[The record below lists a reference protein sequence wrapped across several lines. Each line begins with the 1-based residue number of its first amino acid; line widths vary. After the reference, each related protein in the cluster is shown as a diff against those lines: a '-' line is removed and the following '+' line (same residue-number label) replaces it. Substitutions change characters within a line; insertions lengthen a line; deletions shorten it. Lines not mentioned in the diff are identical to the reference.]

1 MNRIQRKIM
10 QWLLSSVCFFQPM
23 ISIAQCPA
31 NIGFEAGNFNHWQCS
46 TGSISRTGEIT
57 VNPSSPS
64 VGRHTLNDVST
75 PQVMDPYGDFPV
87 NCPNG
92 SSYSIRLGNKETK
105 NQAEQVSYTFNIP
118 EDDNNYSIIYNYAV
132 VFQNPNHEGFEQP
145 KFTANVFDVNNNRY
159 IGCSSFSYT
168 ASANLPGFKLS
179 ALSDS
184 NVYYKPW
191 TPVTIKLSGYAGRTI
206 RLEFATNDCTRGG
219 HFGYAYLDVNENCSS
234 PISGNTACGS
244 SSSQLLTAP
253 FGFSGYRWFNADFSK
268 IIGKEITLPLFP
280 VPPQGTVF
288 AVEITPYPDQGC
300 IDTVYT
306 TIAYSSEALDLQLP
320 AKVIKSCV
328 SAPFDLTSKLITTGS
343 TPGLRFSYYTDLALF
358 YYVPAPK
365 RIITSGTYYIKAEN
379 KEGCTI
385 TKPVTIRVDDLPD
398 FTVTDPTP
406 VTRPGSV
413 NLLRAITSSTSG
425 LVISFWKDSLTT
437 LPLSNPNSVGR
448 NGTYY
453 IKATTEGGCA
463 VVNAVNVVI
472 NEAIISPPN
481 VFSPNKDGIHD
492 EWEIPILTIYPE
504 CTVEIYNR
512 LGQLLIKTI
521 GYHKPWDGKI
531 NGIDQ
536 PVATY
541 YYVIKPRPDLP
552 PAGGSVTI
560 IR

>member
-1 MNRIQRKIM
+1 MNRMQRKFM
-10 QWLLSSVCFFQPM
+10 PWLLSSVCLFQAM
-23 ISIAQCPA
+23 ISIAQCPV
-31 NIGFEAGNFNHWQCS
+31 NIGFEAGNFNYWQC
-46 TGSISRTGEIT
+46 GIGNISRTGEIT
-57 VNPSSPS
+57 VIPSTPSP
-64 VGRHTLNDVST
+64 GRHTLNDVST
-75 PQVMDPYGDFPV
+75 PQVMDPYGDFPI

-92 SSYSIRLGNKETK
+92 SGYSIRLGNKETK

-118 EDDNNYSIIYNYAV
+118 DNDNNYSIIYNYAV
-132 VFQNPNHEGFEQP
+132 VFQNPNHEEFEQP
-145 KFTANVFDVNNNRY
+145 KFTANVFDVSNDKY

-179 ALSDS
+179 TLSDS

-206 RLEFATNDCTRGG
+206 RLEFTTNDCTRGG

-268 IIGKEITLPLFP
+268 IVGKEITLPLFP
-280 VPPQGTVF
+280 IPQQGTVF

-306 TIAYSSEALDLQLP
+306 TIAYSSEELELKLP
-320 AKVIKSCV
+320 NTVIKSCV
-328 SAPFDLTSKLITTGS
+328 STPFDLTSKFITTGS
-343 TPGLRFSYYTDLALF
+343 TPGLRLSYFTDPGLN
-358 YYVPAPK
+358 YYIPAPK
-365 RIITSGTYYIKAEN
+365 QIIKSGTYYIKAEN
-379 KEGCTI
+379 KEGCTTMKPI
-385 TKPVTIRVDDLPD
+385 TIQVDGLPD
-398 FTVTDPTP
+398 FTVTDPAP
-406 VTRPGSV
+406 VTRPATI
-413 NLLRAITSSTSG
+413 NLLEAIKGSTGG
-425 LVISFWKDSLTT
+425 LVISYWEDRLTT
-437 LPLSNPNSVGR
+437 RPLSNPHSINL

-453 IKATTEGGCA
+453 IKATTIGGCA
-463 VVNAVNVVI
+463 VINAVTVVI

-481 VFSPNKDGIHD
+481 AFSPNKDGIHD
-492 EWEIPILTIYPE
+492 EWEIPLLSLYPE
-504 CTVEIYNR
+504 CTVAIYNR
-512 LGQLLIKTI
+512 LGQLLIKTV
-521 GYHKPWDGKI
+521 GYPKPWDGKI

-541 YYVIKPRPDLP
+541 YYVIKPGPNLP
-552 PAGGSVTI
+552 PIGGTVTI